1 MLQVIIFFLIYIDHF
16 LKKLMT
22 EIKWCPVN
30 AVILFLSYSLH
41 LLSRSYFIVWLR
53 CAHSWLLSCL
63 WCAVLASADSVH
75 GSIYQLLMS
84 ASSLLGCGDKTSSA
98 NGEYFHSSIW
108 LPLIQNVIH
117 KSFGNSYMS
126 SYYLQSIFCGTL
138 PRDVQSTGHQPS
150 RMSVLWECSLYRV
163 CAILFF
169 QCSSNATL

>member
-1 MLQVIIFFLIYIDHF
+1 MLKVIIFFLIYIDHF

-98 NGEYFHSSIW
+98 NEYLLWNFASGCSEHW
-108 LPLIQNVIH
+108 PPTLQNV
-117 KSFGNSYMS
+117 GAM
-126 SYYLQSIFCGTL
+126 G
-138 PRDVQSTGHQPS
+138 VQSLSGL
-150 RMSVLWECSLYRV
+150 VLEG
-163 CAILFF
+163 LFAF
-169 QCSSNATL
+169 PPVE